1 VKNCIIVLKKKLS
14 IIENYAMRT
23 QGILMKMINI
33 LGFIVEYLR
42 KNGRTADAE
51 MIKVV
56 KDK

>member
-23 QGILMKMINI
+23 QSILMKMINI
-33 LGFIVEYLR
+33 LDFIVEYLR

-51 MIKVV
+51 MIEVV

>member
-1 VKNCIIVLKKKLS
+1 LKKKLS

-51 MIKVV
+51 MIEVV

>member
-51 MIKVV
+51 MIEVV